1 MTSNIPFEME
11 NNIYQIHRS
20 PSLENQIEVMLDKV
34 MDGDN
39 EDENLRFSDDENSFE
54 KFDKDHIT
62 YFNEGS
68 SFFNS
73 NILHGSTTSEEPEL
87 SFQRGTKKF
96 STVNPSNFYPP
107 QSTFVPYNPTPS
119 LQYNLNPMLFQV
131 HPLQFALPPQQN
143 FSFRRSDNR
152 KKTYDINK
160 DQLNIQNSNLYYNSN
175 NSINTSMTS
184 LNSTSGFSNQK
195 GNIGYSPC
203 ERRSRAQMSAF
214 AQVDKEKRFSTMM
227 FPKGTNMQIEMLLY
241 ELSNASAKTE
251 KIDYFIY
258 NKLQGNFVN
267 VIKTHKGSRIFQN
280 YLKNTHS
287 DIIHQIFIEIS
298 PSLPDIISDSYAN
311 YFSKRFFTYLN
322 QKDKVDFLLA
332 IQSSLVSLSMDNI
345 GTYPIQ
351 SIIEQVGSKIEKKI
365 IIKALQGSI
374 SELCYNTYGT
384 HVLEKI
390 ICCFEEEFTSFIY
403 DYVTSNFISLANN
416 INGICLVKKTLTLTY
431 KKELHEKLKKLSYD
445 NAYNLIQHSFGN
457 YVIQVIV
464 ENWDEREII
473 EVTSQFD
480 GKYVG
485 LSMQKYSSNVV
496 ERCIEKSEIILA
508 KYITEICESDRI
520 AEVMKNNFGNYVIQK
535 GLKISKG
542 KERVLLVDTVNKNI
556 FRLNDKKLISK
567 WKSIVHPYND
577 NNELNVTE

>member
-107 QSTFVPYNPTPS
+107 QNTFVPYNPTPS

-267 VIKTHKGSRIFQN
+267 VIKTHKGSRILQN

-287 DIIHQIFIEIS
+287 DIIHKIFIEIS

-351 SIIEQVGSKIEKKI
+351 GIIEQVGSKIEKKI

-403 DYVTSNFISLANN
+403 DYVASNFISLANN

-567 WKSIVHPYND
+567 WKSIVHLYND